1 MRPFRS
7 LGLRARLILLGLAGL
22 SAGLLVGGVVLAG
35 SLQYVVQKTVDA
47 GALRT
52 AQTVKD
58 LYESGRLVSPITNL
72 GTQVAAVQV
81 LDAQNRVRAA
91 SSGAE
96 LTPMLE
102 PRELAAVR
110 AGQRLVVPGDRALTD
125 GPLRIVAVTA
135 GPSTDPRL
143 IVVAAPV
150 AQLESSTRLLRTALL
165 IFFPLLVG
173 AVALIAW
180 WLIGKTLRPVEALR
194 RGAEE
199 ITGTG
204 SATLLPVPD
213 PPDEIHRLA
222 VTLNGMLARLESSRR
237 RQRAF
242 VADAA
247 HELRSPLASMRT
259 QLEVAQ
265 HLGEAADWTAT
276 ASDLL
281 VDLDRLSRLT
291 NDLLLLA
298 RSGEGAAPVR
308 SEPVD
313 LAALVEGLVQ
323 RYCEARVVPVVSAAD
338 PVWTAG
344 DPDALTRIVANLLD
358 NAVRHAASS
367 VRVTVSESGPWAVV
381 AVTDDGA
388 GIPEADRERVF
399 GRFTRLD
406 DARSRDAGGS
416 GLGLAIV
423 RELVSRHRGT
433 VFLQD
438 AGPGV
443 RAEVRLP
450 RGSAEIS
457 SPR

>member
-1 MRPFRS
+1 VRPFRS

-35 SLQYVVQKTVDA
+35 SLQYAVQKTVDT

-81 LDAQNRVRAA
+81 LDSQNRVRAA

-110 AGQRLVVPGDRALTD
+110 AGKRLVVPGDRALTD

-135 GPSTDPRL
+135 GPSTDRRL

-247 HELRSPLASMRT
+247 HELRSPLASTSATGRT
-259 QLEVAQ
+259 GQPLRATCSSTSTGCPASPMTCCCSRDQ
-265 HLGEAADWTAT
+265 GRGRLRCGPSRSTSWRSSRGSCSGTARRGWCRSSRPLIRCGLPGIRT
-276 ASDLL
+276 
-281 VDLDRLSRLT
+281 RLPGSSRT
-291 NDLLLLA
+291 CSTT
-298 RSGEGAAPVR
+298 RSGTRRRR
-308 SEPVD
+308 SGSRCRSP
-313 LAALVEGLVQ
+313 
-323 RYCEARVVPVVSAAD
+323 AR
-338 PVWTAG
+338 
-344 DPDALTRIVANLLD
+344 
-358 NAVRHAASS
+358 
-367 VRVTVSESGPWAVV
+367 GPW
-381 AVTDDGA
+381 
-388 GIPEADRERVF
+388 
-399 GRFTRLD
+399 
-406 DARSRDAGGS
+406 
-416 GLGLAIV
+416 
-423 RELVSRHRGT
+423 
-433 VFLQD
+433 
-438 AGPGV
+438 
-443 RAEVRLP
+443 
-450 RGSAEIS
+450 
-457 SPR
+457 SP